1 MTRDYYEVLGV
12 PRDADTQT
20 IKKAYRKL
28 ARELHPDVNSHDPE
42 CEDKFKEAT
51 QAYEVLCDADKRR
64 LYDTYGPDAFRRGAG
79 GAGGFGG
86 FNGPFGD
93 FDDIFQSFFGS
104 WFGAATQRR
113 AEPARGQDLL
123 VEMELDL
130 KEAAFGVTK
139 EVEIESL
146 DTCRECGGAGTTD
159 PSSITSCPA
168 CGGSGVMRTVRQS
181 LLGQFVQT
189 APCGNCGGQGR
200 VIGDPCEE
208 CDGAGRSMR
217 TRTLS
222 VDIPAGI
229 ADGQRV
235 RLTGRGGAGERGGR
249 PGDVYVQIRVAP
261 HPFFQRQGDDILFRQ
276 DLTMIQAALGADVSI
291 PTLDG
296 EEQVHFV
303 PGTQPGEVITL
314 KSRGVPH
321 LRQSGRGSQRIL
333 VNVAVPRNLDER
345 QRGLLQEFDECCGD
359 EHYNQKPE
367 GFFQKF
373 KQLFTG

>member
-12 PRDADTQT
+12 SRDADAQS
-20 IKKAYRKL
+20 IKKAYRRL
-28 ARELHPDVNSHDPE
+28 ARELHPDVNSHDPD
-42 CEDKFKEAT
+42 CESKFKEAT

-79 GAGGFGG
+79 GTGGFG
-86 FNGPFGD
+86 GPFGD
-93 FDDIFQSFFGS
+93 FDDIFQSFFGN
-104 WFGAATQRR
+104 WFGGATQRR

-123 VEMELDL
+123 VEIELDL
-130 KEAAFGVTK
+130 KEAAFGVNK

-159 PSSITSCPA
+159 PSSIRVCPA
-168 CGGSGVMRTVRQS
+168 CGGSGVTRTVRQS
-181 LLGQFVQT
+181 LFGQFVQT
-189 APCGNCGGQGR
+189 GPCGACRGEGR
-200 VIGDPCEE
+200 VIEHPQRRVRRCRR
-208 CDGAGRSMR
+208 AMR

-235 RLTGRGGAGERGGR
+235 RLSGRGGAGERGGL
-249 PGDVYVQIRVAP
+249 PGDVYVQVRVAP
-261 HPFFQRQGDDILFRQ
+261 HPFFERQGDDILYRQ
-276 DLTMIQAALGADVSI
+276 DLTMVQAALGADIPV

-296 EEQVHFV
+296 EEEVHFA
-303 PGTQPGEVITL
+303 PGTQPGDVITL

-333 VNVAVPRNLDER
+333 INVIVPRNLDDR
-345 QRGLLQEFDECCGD
+345 QRDLLQEFDECCGQ
-359 EHYNQKPE
+359 EHYNHRSE